1 MVNFYLHSSL
11 AYYGIKNEW
20 AFRSIWERQQII
32 STNAIEKE
40 DYKKSYKKLYL
51 DVFSTLENIHAL
63 SL

>member
-40 DYKKSYKKLYL
+40 DYNKKLQKI
-51 DVFSTLENIHAL
+51 VP
-63 SL
+63 

>member
-20 AFRSIWERQQII
+20 AFRSIWEIRQII

-40 DYKKSYKKLYL
+40 DYNKKLQKI
-51 DVFSTLENIHAL
+51 VP
-63 SL
+63 